1 MARDNGSLVTVQEIS
16 RLLAHGAS
24 ETELAEAIVS
34 DPSLSSKFELKEGYL
49 TERQREGRHT
59 LLEEELIHRRMARE
73 NLRHA
78 ARFAGLLDARAFKMV
93 AVSGST
99 SYGSASASKDL
110 DLFCVAPA
118 GKTWLSLT
126 AALVMA
132 RVFNSF
138 SPGSPQICLSCMMD
152 EDFARS
158 TFAEAHDPLFARD
171 ALQTKVLKG
180 RGTYASLMKTAG
192 WISSYYPLAYER
204 AGATHAPRGAGRR
217 PSALS
222 AALNQLLFRLVGRYL
237 GLKAS
242 VLNRRL
248 KEAGRSS
255 DVFEVRSSPDHLI
268 YESKRYTALREKY
281 REALRPRGLFKP
293 DGL

>member
-34 DPSLSSKFELKEGYL
+34 DPSLGRKFELKGGYL
-49 TERQREGRHT
+49 TERQREGRPS
-59 LLEEELIHRRMARE
+59 LLDEELIHRRMARR
-73 NLRHA
+73 NLGHA
-78 ARFAGLLDARAFKMV
+78 ARFAGLLGAGAFKMV

-99 SYGSASASKDL
+99 SYGSASASRDL
-110 DLFCVAPA
+110 DLFCVAPS

-132 RVFNSF
+132 RIFNSL

-152 EDFARS
+152 ENFARS
-158 TFAEAHDPLFARD
+158 TFAKARDPLFARD
-171 ALQTKVLKG
+171 ALETKVLKG
-180 RGTYASLMKTAG
+180 MGTYESLMEAAG

-204 AGATHAPRGAGRR
+204 VRGTHALPVVRG

-222 AALNQLLFRLVGRYL
+222 AAFNQLLFRLVGRYL

-242 VLNRRL
+242 ALNRKL
-248 KEAGRSS
+248 KEAGRCS
-255 DVFEVRSSPDHLI
+255 DLFEIRSSPDHLI

-281 REALRPRGLFKP
+281 RKVLRPRGLFNT